1 MRNLLV
7 PVDGS
12 DRSIEAIETIRELY
26 SPERVNITLILVR
39 EDIDSNSSAV
49 LKKMERDTMPV
60 LDRIEA
66 LMPEYN
72 VNKVVRFGIAGN
84 EIIKYARESD
94 TEMIVI
100 TKRTHTAASM
110 FLGSVAIYLVKYSHL
125 PVIVLPERKG

>member
-60 LDRIEA
+60 LDRIAA

-110 FLGSVAIYLVKYSHL
+110 FLGSVAI
-125 PVIVLPERKG
+125 